1 MFKIIKYIKDFF
13 HFYWGIVALQCVF
26 LPYGKVK
33 QVYIYIFFSKGF
45 LGGTVVKNLPAHAGD
60 SADSVLIPGSGRSSG
75 VGNGNPL

>member
-1 MFKIIKYIKDFF
+1 MCVSAIRQSEAGIHIYI
-13 HFYWGIVALQCVF
+13 
-26 LPYGKVK
+26 
-33 QVYIYIFFSKGF
+33 YIYIFFSKGF